1 MLHLPLGKRFGSID
15 PNLYRSPFL
24 PLFLNFAFISVI
36 SHSSNC
42 LYVRLLDGS
51 DFVILDRLG
60 ARKETGKEREER
72 GVPGGVSRVSN

>member
-36 SHSSNC
+36 SHFSRF
-42 LYVRLLDGS
+42 LYVRLDGF
-51 DFVILDRLG
+51 DFISLVKLG
-60 ARKETGKEREER
+60 TRKKTRKVVYRWFLIEEM
-72 GVPGGVSRVSN
+72 